1 MEPVAREG
9 VLVVEIDP
17 EEAHSPEAAPT
28 RAFECRVV
36 GNDLGF
42 DE

>member
-1 MEPVAREG
+1 MEPAASES

-17 EEAHSPEAAPT
+17 EEAHSPEAAPM

-36 GNDLGF
+36 GHEPGF
-42 DE
+42 DD